1 VKFEKAFVG
10 GTIVEVH
17 WKVLP
22 GKLAAPP
29 STLPPPIPQPS
40 LKGEVCSD
48 YICILCFTVP

>member
-1 VKFEKAFVG
+1 MKFEKAFVG

>member
-1 VKFEKAFVG
+1 MKFEKAFVG

-22 GKLAAPP
+22 VKLFAAP

-40 LKGEVCSD
+40 PKSEV
-48 YICILCFTVP
+48 